1 MKIKNYNI
9 LDEAS
14 NLTPYEKM
22 REFELGNR
30 RENVAA
36 CSDGKLQGYRDIC
49 LRAHFN
55 NALAKIEAEMV
66 KRGLLNTTS
75 IASQAPTKPVN
86 NTVSSN
92 LSSTTD
98 KTNLNIDAADLSE
111 DVINTIY
118 SATPGILVYAL
129 QGCNDITLI
138 ITYLLVAM
146 ALGNAALATQIKDLV
161 INEYNYSLDEVK
173 ATITNLKNN
182 PNIATRL
189 QEIKDNKR

>member
-49 LRAHFN
+49 RRAHFN

-66 KRGLLNTTS
+66 KRGMLRTTTAQVPTSPTNNT
-75 IASQAPTKPVN
+75 APTNK
-86 NTVSSN
+86 SSA
-92 LSSTTD
+92 TD

-146 ALGNAALATQIKDLV
+146 ALGNAALATQIKDLA

>member
-1 MKIKNYNI
+1 
-9 LDEAS
+9 
-14 NLTPYEKM
+14 
-22 REFELGNR
+22 
-30 RENVAA
+30 
-36 CSDGKLQGYRDIC
+36 
-49 LRAHFN
+49 
-55 NALAKIEAEMV
+55 MV